1 MPGAFTLRLMHTRA
15 IVVSFA
21 CCLATV
27 VVGACAASPPPSPSA
42 PENTEAEPSGIE
54 PGSAP
59 EAPPLEP
66 PPENTAS
73 TSTAVSA
80 APSAAPSGDARTLE
94 SIRAVVSENRQKI
107 RDCYDAALKNN
118 PDIVGDLVV
127 SFVIDPQGKVKSA
140 EVNWNESDIHVPE
153 LDTCAVAAIRTLMF
167 LPSSKGLES
176 SVNYP
181 FNLNPKQLPA
191 KATPAKK

>member
-1 MPGAFTLRLMHTRA
+1 MPGAFTLRPMHTRSM
-15 IVVSFA
+15 VVSFA
-21 CCLATV
+21 CCLAAAAL
-27 VVGACAASPPPSPSA
+27 GACAASPPPSPSA
-42 PENTEAEPSGIE
+42 PESTEAEPSGIE

-59 EAPPLEP
+59 EAPLEP
-66 PPENTAS
+66 PPESSAS
-73 TSTAVSA
+73 TSPAASAVPA
-80 APSAAPSGDARTLE
+80 AAPSGDARTLE
-94 SIRAVVSENRQKI
+94 SIRAVVSENRQKV

-153 LDTCAVAAIRTLMF
+153 LDTCAVAAIKTLMF

-191 KATPAKK
+191 KASPSKK